1 AVLVGAPGA
10 IQAAAGVA
18 ASVLLAAATY
28 RWVEDPLRRGRLVGR
43 RPAWNVAAALLGS
56 AAIVAASLGV
66 GRFAVA
72 PFRQGA
78 GTPLAVT
85 GDPLAGLLPAAGPT
99 PDGPLPRQL
108 IPPLLHLQRANVA
121 VNPNANRSCSLL
133 AGRTVNGPCTYGD
146 PNGTTDVVLLG
157 DSHLGQWW
165 PALERIA
172 AARHWKGTFLLKTSC

>member
-1 AVLVGAPGA
+1 
-10 IQAAAGVA
+10 
-18 ASVLLAAATY
+18 
-28 RWVEDPLRRGRLVGR
+28 
-43 RPAWNVAAALLGS
+43 S

-66 GRFAVA
+66 GRFAVS

-99 PDGPLPRQL
+99 RDGPLPRQL
-108 IPPLLHLQRANVA
+108 IPSLLHLQRANVA

-133 AGRTVNGPCTYGD
+133 AGRTGDGPGTYGD

-172 AARHWKGTFLLKTSC
+172 AARHWKVTFLLKTSCPYEDASAPDDGEPSGECDTWRAGALRRIATERPDLVLLASNHRAPAGV